1 MPLIQVDMFQGRS
14 DQQVKVFVE
23 ELTATT
29 CRVLGCKAEDVSIIV
44 RDVPPSRWAT
54 GGVPCENA

>member
-1 MPLIQVDMFQGRS
+1 MPLIQVDMFEGRG
-14 DQQVKVFVE
+14 DEQVKALME

-44 RDVPPSRWAT
+44 RDVPRSRWST
-54 GGVPCENA
+54 GGVPWKNT